1 MKNIKICRGIKI
13 RLGIF
18 IFSIFSLI
26 SCQKERSE
34 PEKYQIRIEN
44 NYFESVLVSI
54 DDFFSERLEKNQV
67 SDVIFLSKGTY
78 RVICITNSHLK
89 IENKVILQGF
99 QSNINLKINQKGQIK
114 IE

>member
-1 MKNIKICRGIKI
+1 MKNIKICRGIKT

-26 SCQKERSE
+26 SCQKGRSE

-44 NYFESVLVSI
+44 NYFEAVLVSI
-54 DDFFSERLEKNQV
+54 DDLFSEKLEKNQI
-67 SDVIFLSKGTY
+67 SHIYFLFKGTY
-78 RVICITNSHLK
+78 KVTCTTNSYLK
-89 IENKVILQGF
+89 IENKIILQGF
-99 QSNINLKINQKGQIK
+99 QSKINLKINQKGQIK